1 MTQFSNPWCYINFIH
16 SIVPHYWENEQ
27 AGFLLMVV
35 GTRVDMGRTYRTGSF
50 LSLTSEDSQVGTAY
64 WRWMVAY
71 LHYRGEE
78 LNRHDTKHVLQQ
90 HYSDSMH
97 RYPECPIHPCA
108 FYGVI
113 IWSMLCSKY
122 CTTFMFLP
130 STAAGN
136 SALFQ
141 QSMDLMKEKASSIG
155 L

>member
-1 MTQFSNPWCYINFIH
+1 
-16 SIVPHYWENEQ
+16 
-27 AGFLLMVV
+27 MVV

-97 RYPECPIHPCA
+97 RYPECPIHPC
-108 FYGVI
+108 GCDHLEHVV
-113 IWSMLCSKY
+113 
-122 CTTFMFLP
+122 
-130 STAAGN
+130 
-136 SALFQ
+136 Q
-141 QSMDLMKEKASSIG
+141 QVLHNIHVFTIYSCRELSSIPAKYG
-155 L
+155 LDEGEGLFSRVVVQ